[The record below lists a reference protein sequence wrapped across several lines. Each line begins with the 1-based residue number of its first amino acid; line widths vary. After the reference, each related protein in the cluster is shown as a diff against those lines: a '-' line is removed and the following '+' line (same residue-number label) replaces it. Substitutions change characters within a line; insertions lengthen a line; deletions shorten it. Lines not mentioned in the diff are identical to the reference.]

1 MSTIQLYQFTLMSQA
16 ESCVVMIYKHRG
28 CTLVIT
34 LSLIDV
40 LILFFSRPHMHEKLI
55 RKSVFRAP
63 SKRFGYRFLWG
74 YNDQAI

>member
-1 MSTIQLYQFTLMSQA
+1 MYIMKYQHHSWTLA
-16 ESCVVMIYKHRG
+16 
-28 CTLVIT
+28 IT